1 MRMVACIFLQ
11 ILVRYYIS
19 SISELV
25 DGELAHA
32 AGDGHGV
39 TQYRPTHTFDCRRQ
53 RWQQVSKIDG
63 RRPLENPELSSI
75 LNFHALFRFYI

>member
-11 ILVRYYIS
+11 ILVRYYIPGF

-25 DGELAHA
+25 DGELAQA

-39 TQYRPTHTFDCRRQ
+39 TQYRPTHLFPRPLTSCRRQ

-63 RRPLENPELSSI
+63 RRPNWKT
-75 LNFHALFRFYI
+75 LNYPVF